1 MFTEDGVD
9 AWMVNELVYMFS
21 NVHIHLHIHTLA
33 ATILGAAGLLG
44 EVNIHT

>member
-9 AWMVNELVYMFS
+9 AWMTNELVYMFS
-21 NVHIHLHIHTLA
+21 NIHIHTLA